1 MSPGHTGGRLAKGHE
16 NDEKAGA
23 SLLWGKAED
32 GGAVWPGEKA
42 QGDLLDGWEG
52 AEKLELDSSWWL
64 AVNRQEGWAQID
76 MQRVALKHKK
86 ETDCK
91 DDQTVGQVGQR
102 AGNPGNTQNLWKGRK
117 GVEQGGEHRER
128 GVSALTAKLPTP
140 PGWERV
146 PLGSCT
152 PS

>member
-1 MSPGHTGGRLAKGHE
+1 MSPGHTGGRRAKGHE

-117 GVEQGGEHRER
+117 GVEQGGERRER
-128 GVSALTAKLPTP
+128 GVLALTAKLPTP